1 MLSTQKNPRSSNAF
15 VAEVIPDPLNP
26 VMITISRPCEL
37 LVFFD
42 IKCAVSAEPNLTED
56 FPFLQIPFAR
66 RTSSTKEKRGA
77 TTERAPPFPLSSGSL
92 RLDQTKVTILP
103 FIKHADTIRFS
114 ISKHNKVIIAV

>member
-42 IKCAVSAEPNLTED
+42 IKCAVSAGPNLAED
-56 FPFLQIPFAR
+56 FPFLQIHSPGALP
-66 RTSSTKEKRGA
+66 TKEKRGA

-92 RLDQTKVTILP
+92 RLDQTKVAVLP
-103 FIKHADTIRFS
+103 F
-114 ISKHNKVIIAV
+114 V